1 MTDDT
6 IPEASQETKKDIAPV
21 APQGIAMPGSSQQE
35 EMPFAV
41 VQGSAITQIP
51 KDLYIPPDALEV
63 FLESFEGPLDL
74 LLYFIRRQNLDI
86 LEIDVSAI
94 TTQYIQYIEAMKSMR
109 FELAAEYLVM
119 AALLA
124 EIKSRMLLPR
134 QADVEGE
141 EEDPRSQLI
150 MRLQEYER
158 YKDAAEDLD
167 ELPREGRDVFP
178 AEVGLP
184 EMPREIPHP
193 EVDLRELLLAFS
205 EVMHRAN
212 MFRSHQIEQE
222 PLSTRERMAIVLDK
236 IQGGK
241 VVDFISLFTPEEGRM
256 GVAVTFLAILELI
269 KESLV
274 EITQGEAFGM
284 IHVTARDS

>member
-1 MTDDT
+1 
-6 IPEASQETKKDIAPV
+6 
-21 APQGIAMPGSSQQE
+21 
-35 EMPFAV
+35 MPFAV
-41 VQGSAITQIP
+41 VQGQAVTELP

-86 LEIDVSAI
+86 LEIDVSKI
-94 TTQYIQYIEAMKSMR
+94 TDQYVQYIEAMQAMR

-134 QADVEGE
+134 QQEEEGE
-141 EEDPRSQLI
+141 EGDPRAELI
-150 MRLQEYER
+150 LRLQEYER
-158 YKDAAEDLD
+158 FKEAAEDID
-167 ELPREGRDVFP
+167 QLPRDGRDVFP
-178 AEVGLP
+178 AEIELP
-184 EMPREIPHP
+184 ELPKKVPHP

-212 MFRSHQIEQE
+212 MYRSHTVSLE
-222 PLSTRERMAIVLDK
+222 PLSTRERMAMVLDE

-241 VVDFISLFTPEEGRM
+241 IIEFVSLFTVEEGRM

-269 KESLV
+269 KESLIEV
-274 EITQGEAFGM
+274 TQGEEFGM
-284 IHVTARDS
+284 IHVKAREGSLERG